1 MDGISTLNHRQLLV
15 LFSYDPDTGLFTR
28 LVTTGSRSQ
37 AGEIAGSKDSQGYW
51 QISINHRVHR
61 AHRLAWLY
69 MMGEWPDAEIDHRDL
84 NRSNNRW
91 SNLRPAT
98 RAQNEAV
105 KVRYR
110 FALCGTGH
118 AAPADHHVGTAL
130 MHGGNFVLHVFQ
142 RGNA

>member
-1 MDGISTLNHRQLLV
+1 MNLSVWKFVWPTNMPDVADIEMPLGAEV
-15 LFSYDPDTGLFTR
+15 LHVSPQMVDFSER
-28 LVTTGSRSQ
+28 LVMW
-37 AGEIAGSKDSQGYW
+37 A
-51 QISINHRVHR
+51 RV
-61 AHRLAWLY
+61 
-69 MMGEWPDAEIDHRDL
+69 D
-84 NRSNNRW
+84 
-91 SNLRPAT
+91 T
-98 RAQNEAV
+98 EAV